1 MNRKT
6 IAGVVWPVLALAS
19 SLRAQTAQT
28 APFRAVMASAS
39 GDSGVT
45 DLLLH
50 VVKDSSGNI
59 LSGSIDFN
67 LAYRFPNN
75 EVVTGMGIS
84 GGPAGFFATTSP
96 VQAAAGSGRISSQF
110 QVTASNQTGLA
121 FLTGLFANPDR
132 YSVSVGT
139 ADPSAAMNGTVQ
151 SANSAVLMAVLSS
164 TAGTGMATVIVS
176 YTGAAYAIASAEVA
190 IQLTYQ
196 FPSQVTFSGMR
207 VYTGQG
213 GSGQIAVAA
222 DIMPGTP
229 SASVGV
235 GVLTVPAT
243 QIDMTNT
250 QMVQAVQ
257 NMLLGPTGFSV
268 DVDTVE
274 NPSAPLT
281 GQLRGTDSMTF
292 QIPGFAGAGAASEIG
307 LHTLRQESGAV
318 QAGTVIFDVNYR
330 LGAGA
335 QIAGMD
341 IDGDVTALS
350 VSTDPSGS
358 GNAYSLMGVNAGAGL
373 TSLSSV
379 VVAPATHQL
388 DVIATST
395 MTAPLATANAAS
407 AALPAVAAV
416 IPIVEVT
423 GLSTFAP
430 GELVEIYG
438 TNLTQVTT
446 DLSGWPGDSLP
457 SALNGVSVVLG
468 GQAGRIL
475 YVSPGQVDALLP
487 FAAPTGSQTLTL
499 TTANGTSAPVSLNVA
514 AVAPALYNFAF
525 ENVGFSLVGQSN
537 PASGGDTVVF
547 YMTGLG
553 QTTPALTTGQIVPP
567 GPPYYDTVPV
577 TVTIGGV
584 NASVIYSIAAP
595 PYVAGLYQMAVTV
608 PAGLLPGNQPVVA
621 TAGGVRSNTIT
632 IVTQ

>member
-67 LAYRFPNN
+67 LAYRFPND

-84 GGPAGFFATTSP
+84 GGPAGFFTTTSP
-96 VQAAAGSGRISSQF
+96 VPAAAGSGRISSQV
-110 QVTASNQTGLA
+110 QVTASNQTGVA
-121 FLTGLFANPDR
+121 ILTGLLANPDR

-164 TAGTGMATVIVS
+164 TAGTGVATVIVS

-207 VYTGQG
+207 VYTVQG

-358 GNAYSLMGVNAGAGL
+358 GNAYALMGVNAGAGL

-525 ENVGFSLVGQSN
+525 E
-537 PASGGDTVVF
+537 
-547 YMTGLG
+547 
-553 QTTPALTTGQIVPP
+553 
-567 GPPYYDTVPV
+567 
-577 TVTIGGV
+577 
-584 NASVIYSIAAP
+584 
-595 PYVAGLYQMAVTV
+595 
-608 PAGLLPGNQPVVA
+608 
-621 TAGGVRSNTIT
+621 
-632 IVTQ
+632 